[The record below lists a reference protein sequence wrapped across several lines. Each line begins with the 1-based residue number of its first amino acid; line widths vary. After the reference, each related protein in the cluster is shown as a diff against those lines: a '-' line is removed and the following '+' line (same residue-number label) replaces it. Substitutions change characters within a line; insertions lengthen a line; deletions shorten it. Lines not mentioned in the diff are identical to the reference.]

1 MFPVVYFV
9 PVTLPNSNYFY
20 LVLSRFHR
28 IWQSKCGSRAHILD
42 SKLLFNCFCFFSKA
56 DYKCVYIY
64 IYTVQSQYLLINEIT
79 KLNTC

>member
-64 IYTVQSQYLLINEIT
+64 IHRSVAIPAD
-79 KLNTC
+79 